1 MVKTIAIVAGLTMAI
16 GGLLVT
22 VASVLLPFAALRLV
36 FAQMGIRLPSLIGL
50 LWKLGKTVLPFVGKA
65 LLMIGRALM
74 LNPIGLALTA
84 LAGAAYL
91 IYQNWDAV
99 TLYFTSAWAEIK
111 AGFSSGIGGIL
122 TTLANFSPIG
132 LIYKAFAGVLS
143 YLGVDLPSRFTEFGN
158 MIVNGLVNGLFAGM
172 GQIKGAITSIGD
184 STIGWFKEKLDIHSP
199 SRVFA
204 ELGGFTM
211 AGLTLGLEGGA
222 KGPLNA
228 ITRMAKQLTA
238 AGTLALGTAS
248 MPALAI
254 DDRPPISSMT
264 SPAYDSHDNYEINIH
279 PAPGMD
285 AHAIARAVRNELT
298 RIEREKGARTRSR
311 LSDLE

>member
-1 MVKTIAIVAGLTMAI
+1 M
-16 GGLLVT
+16 
-22 VASVLLPFAALRLV
+22 FAR
-36 FAQMGIRLPSLIGL
+36 MGVQLPSLIGL
-50 LWKLGKTVLPFVGKA
+50 LWKLGKIVLPFVGKA

-74 LNPIGLALTA
+74 LNPIGLAMTA

-99 TLYFTSAWAEIK
+99 KLYFISAWAEIK
-111 AGFSSGIGGIL
+111 VGFSSGIRGIL

-132 LIYKAFAGVLS
+132 LIYQAFAGVLS
-143 YLGVDLPSRFTEFGN
+143 YLGVDLPKRFTEFGN
-158 MIVNGLVNGLFAGM
+158 LIVNGLVNGLFAGM

-211 AGLTLGLEGGA
+211 AGLAQGLEAGQID
-222 KGPLNA
+222 PLRT
-228 ITRMAKQLTA
+228 ITRIGKQIA
-238 AGTLALGTAS
+238 SEGQRALGAMAGSLGAIGLPPMPIAATAFTTLS
-248 MPALAI
+248 V
-254 DDRPPISSMT
+254 DDRSPISPAPVS
-264 SPAYDSHDNYEINIH
+264 AYDSHDNYEINIH
-279 PAPGMD
+279 PTPGMD
-285 AHAIARAVRNELT
+285 VQAIGRAVRAELT
-298 RIEREKGARTRSR
+298 RIASEKSARNRSK

>member
-1 MVKTIAIVAGLTMAI
+1 
-16 GGLLVT
+16 
-22 VASVLLPFAALRLV
+22 
-36 FAQMGIRLPSLIGL
+36 
-50 LWKLGKTVLPFVGKA
+50 
-65 LLMIGRALM
+65 
-74 LNPIGLALTA
+74 
-84 LAGAAYL
+84 
-91 IYQNWDAV
+91 
-99 TLYFTSAWAEIK
+99 
-111 AGFSSGIGGIL
+111 
-122 TTLANFSPIG
+122 
-132 LIYKAFAGVLS
+132 
-143 YLGVDLPSRFTEFGN
+143 
-158 MIVNGLVNGLFAGM
+158 
-172 GQIKGAITSIGD
+172 
-184 STIGWFKEKLDIHSP
+184 
-199 SRVFA
+199 
-204 ELGGFTM
+204 M

-285 AHAIARAVRNELT
+285 AQAIARAVRSELT